1 MLQESTADG
10 FENTA
15 SYCGFTACISYY
27 IFLCTVVLGCCAEV
41 FFLGGGRGRGWR
53 RGSHRKKTNH
63 LLILEPCCLPWT
75 LGSV

>member
-41 FFLGGGRGRGWR
+41 FFGGREGGRVEKR
-53 RGSHRKKTNH
+53 ESQKKN
-63 LLILEPCCLPWT
+63 
-75 LGSV
+75 

>member
-41 FFLGGGRGRGWR
+41 FFLGGGGGE
-53 RGSHRKKTNH
+53 GGEEGVTEKK
-63 LLILEPCCLPWT
+63 LIIF
-75 LGSV
+75 